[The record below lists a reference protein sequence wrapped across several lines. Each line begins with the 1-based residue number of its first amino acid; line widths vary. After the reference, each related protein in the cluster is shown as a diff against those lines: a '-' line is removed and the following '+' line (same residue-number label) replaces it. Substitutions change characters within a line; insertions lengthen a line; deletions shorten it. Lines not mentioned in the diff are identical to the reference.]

1 MGYLPKSSYKIKEA
15 SKGEFV
21 RSSTDE
27 PYEGPYIELD
37 NGKYYAGNNYLDLG
51 VPIKKPESLSD
62 KFDTSKSSRKYHILK
77 NNIFKSLKKLKTIV
91 PTKSRPTEKD
101 YEKGYMF
108 RYFVQKVNDR
118 KQLFEISQKTFDEFQ
133 QKYDGSLYQKDS
145 LMWTLEGNVR
155 KTNKLMLERQ
165 IKNYPHIKN
174 LFSILNEFE
183 SMSNTGNLFTSG
195 GELYYKNGREYSG
208 PYHIHSESGPMV
220 GAQHVEELHETLVW
234 AKDLQSPNEL
244 KGKKDINYEQFLKSK
259 KKTTILPK
267 RKSIKSSMP
276 DIQPNVLDKTDSDF
290 IDNDA
295 FIKKLEESDSEGEKS
310 SLPFPPLK

>member
-1 MGYLPKSSYKIKEA
+1 MRYFPKSSINILEA
-15 SKGEFV
+15 SLGEFV
-21 RSSTDE
+21 YKNNNE
-27 PYEGPYIELD
+27 PYAGVYIETD
-37 NGKYYAGNNYLDLG
+37 GGKYYSGSDIVNLG
-51 VPIKKPESLSD
+51 PELKKPQFEASN
-62 KFDTSKSSRKYHILK
+62 FGKSTLVRKYHLLQK
-77 NNIFKSLKKLKTIV
+77 DKYTKLSKYKTII
-91 PTKSRPTEKD
+91 PSKTRPTEKD
-101 YEKGYMF
+101 YEKGYML
-108 RYFVQKVNDR
+108 RYFVQKVNDL

-133 QKYDGSLYQKDS
+133 QKYDSSLYQKDS

-155 KTNKLMLERQ
+155 KTNKLMLERYS
-165 IKNYPHIKN
+165 KNYPYIKN

-259 KKTTILPK
+259 NKTTILPK
-267 RKSIKSSMP
+267 RKSIKPSIP
-276 DIQPNVLDKTDSDF
+276 PIQPNDPNRTDPEFLEDF
-290 IDNDA
+290 RGV
-295 FIKKLEESDSEGEKS
+295 EGDDGE
-310 SLPFPPLK
+310 